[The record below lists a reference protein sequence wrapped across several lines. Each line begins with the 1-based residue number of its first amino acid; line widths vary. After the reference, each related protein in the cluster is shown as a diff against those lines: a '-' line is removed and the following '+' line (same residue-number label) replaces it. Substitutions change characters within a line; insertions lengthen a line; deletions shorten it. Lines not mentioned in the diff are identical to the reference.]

1 MTLNDELHNT
11 TLTEAVRQIDN
22 LVQRAELE
30 GNPLAATAFRFLQQ
44 YASTEVPKAEMFEK
58 INNAGLD
65 LLQQIDD
72 LPFAIRNDLR
82 PYIIAFDKAI
92 TPIQTYIDEMIL
104 P

>member
-30 GNPLAATAFRFLQQ
+30 GNPLAATAFRFLKQ
-44 YASTEVPKAEMFEK
+44 YASKFEK
-58 INNAGLD
+58 INDAGLE
-65 LLQQIDD
+65 LICQVKNL
-72 LPFAIRNDLR
+72 N
-82 PYIIAFDKAI
+82 I
-92 TPIQTYIDEMIL
+92 TSAARKRIKPHIEALDNALTYIDEPII